1 MFRGLFRS
9 FTDTSNVLRRSLM
22 MDSAE
27 GLAAG
32 KKAAAIAAVNEFVK
46 ASL

>member
-1 MFRGLFRS
+1 
-9 FTDTSNVLRRSLM
+9 M

-46 ASL
+46 ASLQLSD

>member
-1 MFRGLFRS
+1 
-9 FTDTSNVLRRSLM
+9 

-27 GLAAG
+27 ALAAG

-46 ASL
+46 ASLYLLYSAFKPYIIRKTS